1 VIRLDESVHTQLLQ
15 ATSSSMSNTHVS
27 NLYEHLM
34 MLFLRRSATGCYVV
48 RASAQCYLRTVAAP
62 MPYQQFFR
70 AREQVIFLEDL
81 SLE

>member
-1 VIRLDESVHTQLLQ
+1 
-15 ATSSSMSNTHVS
+15 
-27 NLYEHLM
+27 M

-48 RASAQCYLRTVAAP
+48 GASAQCYLRTVAAL

-70 AREQVIFLEDL
+70 AREQVIFLEDR